1 MLFSFCQSRR
11 QFLLLL
17 PSKSL
22 YFQHFSRSLFIPKT
36 ISKSHMESPQDT
48 TIGLSI
54 SQRRSARIRT
64 MVNNKTSIVT
74 STLNDEVEDITTT
87 KRKRISKEMPAE
99 FEDDGLS
106 ELSWLDDGIV
116 QQKTKKKKRKAGSQN
131 SKNVAETVNVDIDEE
146 AYEEVKIKKARK
158 PRQPKSEPVYVI
170 PDVERR
176 ETKFRGR
183 LGYACLNTILRNK
196 RPASEAVFCSRTCR
210 IDSIKKNG
218 LDWVK
223 ELGRKNVQDLMTM
236 IQWNEDNNIRF
247 LRLSSEMF
255 PFASHSIYGYSLEY
269 CAPLL
274 AEAGALAKK
283 YGHRLTTHPGQF
295 TQLGSP
301 KPGVIESSVRE
312 LQYHCQM
319 LELMGVGPDGVT
331 IVHGGGVYDDKPGTI
346 ERIKTTIRDVLP
358 QHIKARLV
366 LENDELCYNSEDLLP
381 ICEELDIPLVF
392 DYHHDT
398 LNPSSIPPAVIIKR
412 ANAIFARRGI
422 RPKQHLSDPRPGA
435 VTLMERRAHADRC
448 ERLPNELEL
457 EDVAIDVDLMIE
469 AKDKEQ
475 AVLQL
480 YRIYGLEEVK
490 YESLRPPNEN
500 QTKETKG
507 RKSGKKTKKGDLTV
521 DGEGEDEHLLNID
534 SHNGVVEAEKE
545 DEG

>member
-1 MLFSFCQSRR
+1 M
-11 QFLLLL
+11 
-17 PSKSL
+17 
-22 YFQHFSRSLFIPKT
+22 
-36 ISKSHMESPQDT
+36 T
-48 TIGLSI
+48 T
-54 SQRRSARIRT
+54 
-64 MVNNKTSIVT
+64 
-74 STLNDEVEDITTT
+74 TTT
-87 KRKRISKEMPAE
+87 KRKRTQKAVTVAAE
-99 FEDDGLS
+99 TEGLS
-106 ELSWLDDGIV
+106 DLSSLDDDESAT
-116 QQKTKKKKRKAGSQN
+116 QESKKSSAKRTKKTARKI
-131 SKNVAETVNVDIDEE
+131 KVDIDEE
-146 AYEEVKIKKARK
+146 GYEETKVKKTRK
-158 PRQPKSEPVYVI
+158 PRKPKPEPVYVI

-196 RPASEAVFCSRTCR
+196 KPASEAVFCSRTCR

-218 LDWVK
+218 MDWVK
-223 ELGRKNVQDLMTM
+223 DLGRKNVQDLITM

-312 LQYHCQM
+312 LEYHCQM
-319 LELMGVGPDGVT
+319 LGLMGVGKDGVT
-331 IVHGGGVYDDKPGTI
+331 ILHGGGVYDDKSAAI
-346 ERIKTTIRDVLP
+346 ERIKNTIREVLP
-358 QHIKARLV
+358 QHCRDRLV
-366 LENDELCYNSEDLLP
+366 LENDELCYNADDLLP
-381 ICEELDIPLVF
+381 ICEELDVPLVF
-392 DYHHDT
+392 DYHHDS
-398 LNPSSIPPAVIIKR
+398 LNPSSIPPAEIIKR
-412 ANAIFARRGI
+412 TNAIFARRGI

-435 VTLMERRAHADRC
+435 VTIMERRAHADRC
-448 ERLPNELEL
+448 ERLPDELEQ
-457 EDVAIDVDLMIE
+457 EGVAIDVDLMIE

-507 RKSGKKTKKGDLTV
+507 RKSSKRAKKNVVV
-521 DGEGEDEHLLNID
+521 DEDGNENEGEGEGAGEDVIGGEIEDSGEEVELEGEDEQ
-534 SHNGVVEAEKE
+534 VE
-545 DEG
+545 GG

>member
-1 MLFSFCQSRR
+1 MN
-11 QFLLLL
+11 
-17 PSKSL
+17 SL
-22 YFQHFSRSLFIPKT
+22 QETSSAV
-36 ISKSHMESPQDT
+36 S
-48 TIGLSI
+48 

-64 MVNNKTSIVT
+64 IANNNGPSVVSAAIIANDNVNAIG
-74 STLNDEVEDITTT
+74 T
-87 KRKRISKEMPAE
+87 KRKRTSDKVSVEIDNA
-99 FEDDGLS
+99 GLSS
-106 ELSWLDDGIV
+106 ELSAIEDESIP
-116 QQKTKKKKRKAGSQN
+116 KTPKKKRKKKKAGKESQRV
-131 SKNVAETVNVDIDEE
+131 SETVKVDADEE
-146 AYEEVKIKKARK
+146 AYDEVKVKKARRPRK
-158 PRQPKSEPVYVI
+158 PKPEPVYI
-170 PDVERR
+170 IHIIQDVERR

-183 LGYACLNTILRNK
+183 LGTLCLPQYNFEKQKTCFRRCVLLQNLPVGLPPFTEEQIFNTLK
-196 RPASEAVFCSRTCR
+196 R

-223 ELGRKNVQDLMTM
+223 ELGRKNVQDLITM

-255 PFASHSIYGYSLEY
+255 PFASHPIYGYSLEY
-269 CAPLL
+269 CSSLL

-301 KPGVIESSVRE
+301 KPGVIESSIRE
-312 LQYHCQM
+312 LEYHCQM
-319 LELMGVGPDGVT
+319 LDLMGVGKDGVT

-346 ERIKTTIRDVLP
+346 ERIKTTIRDILP
-358 QHIKARLV
+358 QHVRDRLV
-366 LENDELCYNSEDLLP
+366 LENDELCYNADDLLP
-381 ICEELDIPLVF
+381 ICEELDVPLVF
-392 DYHHDT
+392 DYHHDA
-398 LNPSSIPPAVIIKR
+398 LKPSSIPPAAIIKR
-412 ANAIFARRGI
+412 TNAIFARRGI

-448 ERLPNELEL
+448 ERLPDELEL
-457 EDVAIDVDLMIE
+457 EGIGIDVDLMIE

-507 RKSGKKTKKGDLTV
+507 RKSNKKAKKGEQAMIDGV
-521 DGEGEDEHLLNID
+521 EGEGEDLVNVDEDN
-534 SHNGVVEAEKE
+534 VEDKLGDIVYA
-545 DEG
+545 